1 MADLCPECGV
11 PTYISGQ
18 HRWLNNG
25 DIVNATR
32 QDERLTFMECEHFDP
47 IFRRIEQEIKTS
59 IERIVLTTNQ
69 AAVRVYIESL
79 LPKEI
84 GDMIRAGTL
93 DLKTVD
99 ENLIELAKLNGYG
112 KYEFVDM
119 RYEKDEG
126 DYYTTKLTKPFSHPI
141 GMATH
146 GAALEAMLGYD
157 HEIRYTQSEPDVYE
171 VTAFPHA
178 HEEELK
184 DRLLENV
191 PYQHQ
196 DGDLE
201 FEMCSSCGAP
211 KRLSNYKW
219 VVEEG
224 QILNRATGRRVSLSG
239 PNTINPVFRE
249 LEFELGDQIPRLITD
264 EMRRITREGFL
275 PAEILNNEEDLRWE
289 LAIRGLGNLR
299 RLSMDAG
306 GLELEIGNACLPV
319 IVVGA
324 IQGMYE
330 ANYDVDTQ
338 AEWELTEEGTL
349 EIKYRLR

>member
-18 HRWLNNG
+18 HKWLNNG

-32 QDERLTFMECEHFDP
+32 PDERLTFMECEHFDP
-47 IFRRIEQEIKTS
+47 IFLRIEQEIKTS
-59 IERIVLTTNQ
+59 IEHIILTTNQ
-69 AAVRVYIESL
+69 AAVREYIESL
-79 LPKEI
+79 LPKEM
-84 GDMIRAGTL
+84 GDMIRGGTL

-99 ENLIELAKLNGYG
+99 ENLIVLAKLNGYG

-119 RYEKDEG
+119 RYEKDED
-126 DYYTTKLTKPFSHPI
+126 DYFTTKLTKPFSLPI
-141 GMATH
+141 CMATH
-146 GAALEAMLGYD
+146 GAAMEAMLGYD
-157 HEIRYTQSEPDVYE
+157 HEIRYTQLGPDVYE
-171 VTAFPHA
+171 VTAFPHP
-178 HEEELK
+178 HKKQLK
-184 DRLLENV
+184 DRLENV

-211 KRLSNYKW
+211 KRLSRYKW

-224 QILNRATGRRVSLSG
+224 QILNRDTDRRVSLSG
-239 PNTINPVFRE
+239 PNTINPIFRE
-249 LEFELGDQIPRLITD
+249 LESELGDQIPRLITD
-264 EMRRITREGFL
+264 EMRHITREGFL
-275 PAEILNNEEDLRWE
+275 PAEILNDQEDLRWE

-299 RLSMDAG
+299 KLSMDAG

-319 IVVGA
+319 IVAGA

-330 ANYDVDTQ
+330 SNYGVDTH

-349 EIKYRLR
+349 KIKI